1 MKKNKLSFLVSVS
14 FILLFAFSAFA
25 QSEFNDPN
33 TEYMFSLPEDVWK
46 MTVKPSTI
54 SPNVEYIY
62 NYRKEGHLEIRK
74 LDIPKDSLYSD
85 IIRKEEAGL
94 QFLPGYIAGKEENF
108 RGNYS
113 GKVFNYGYLSSGN
126 PYSGRF
132 YFLKTSPT
140 TIYILRFRGEKDSLM
155 SIRNQTDSIA
165 RTFKLKADN

>member
-14 FILLFAFSAFA
+14 FMLLFAFSAFA
-25 QSEFNDPN
+25 QSEFKDSN
-33 TEYMFSLPEDVWK
+33 TEYTFSLPEDAWK

-54 SPNVEYIY
+54 SPNVEYIH
-62 NYRKEGHLEIRK
+62 NYKKEGHLEIRK
-74 LDIPKDSLYSD
+74 LDTPQDSLYSD

-94 QFLPGYIAGKEENF
+94 QFLPGYVAGKEENF

-113 GKVFNYGYLSSGN
+113 GKTFNFGYLSSGN

-140 TIYILRFRGEKDSLM
+140 TVYVIRFRGEKDSLT

-165 RTFKLKADN
+165 RTFKLKTDK